1 MKSRACDSLL
11 AHPSEGN
18 ATPMR
23 RIVEQ
28 GRAAS
33 PLHVQAE
40 GSLCVLPEGEGVEPA
55 SCAMA
60 YVARRRAMDM
70 FAHTDAAYLIADSI
84 LGELTFVR
92 KALEAAGCERVYASG
107 DEAEA
112 LALIE
117 RERIDLVLVAWD
129 AYHDGLELLR
139 ELRRK
144 PEHQQL
150 PVLFIFEALVK
161 PAQLARLQETG
172 DRILGYGVK
181 PLSTEALLHAIGELF
196 DKLSTL

>member
-1 MKSRACDSLL
+1 
-11 AHPSEGN
+11 
-18 ATPMR
+18 
-23 RIVEQ
+23 
-28 GRAAS
+28 
-33 PLHVQAE
+33 
-40 GSLCVLPEGEGVEPA
+40 
-55 SCAMA
+55 
-60 YVARRRAMDM
+60 MDM

-129 AYHDGLELLR
+129 AYHDGLELWH

-150 PVLFIFEALVK
+150 PVLFIFEATVK
-161 PAQLARLQETG
+161 PAQLARLKETG
-172 DRILGYGVK
+172 DRMLGYGVK
-181 PLSTEALLHAIGELF
+181 PLSTGALLHAIGELF
-196 DKLSTL
+196 DKLANL